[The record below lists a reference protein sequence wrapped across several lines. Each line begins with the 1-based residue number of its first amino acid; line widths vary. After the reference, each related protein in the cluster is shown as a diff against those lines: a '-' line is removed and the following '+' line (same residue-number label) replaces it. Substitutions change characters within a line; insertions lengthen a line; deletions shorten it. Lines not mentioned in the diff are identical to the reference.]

1 MNFGEMIVENNDL
14 RDRSGFQADLEHLF
28 FPTEDFKTFNKRLF
42 GVMEAREERLKRGL
56 FEQKGAALIGP
67 PGSGK
72 SRMVRESIAAFHTVA
87 EASGGREFGHKIVS
101 VIVPGRA
108 SVKDTSKEILRKFGY
123 QVNGSRDDDYLFRK
137 LKELMKEHRIAGLH
151 LDEVQDAGRYATT
164 ETMDGFAK
172 RFRNLTQDEE
182 WPICLFL
189 SGTLEGRDFIN
200 HDGTITR
207 RLRPIEIR
215 PMTLASEGCFLRDS
229 IATLLEKA
237 GFSDDVG
244 LMGLDE
250 FVQVLMH
257 AAAYRFGLAIEITIE
272 AIGEAIEDG
281 PSFLALDYFA
291 GAYFV
296 RTNCDDD
303 MNPFMTPHWSGI
315 DTTKAL
321 ARKDREG
328 PSPTKK
334 RVRKA

>member
-1 MNFGEMIVENNDL
+1 MNMEETIAENSDL
-14 RDRSGFQADLEHLF
+14 RDRSGFLADLEDQF
-28 FPTEDFKTFNKRLF
+28 FPTEEFKTFNKRLF
-42 GVMEAREERLKRGL
+42 GVLEAREERLKRGL

-72 SRMVRESIAAFHTVA
+72 SRMVKESIRAFHAIA

-108 SVKDTSKEILRKFGY
+108 SVKDTSKEILDKFGY
-123 QVNGSRDDDYLFRK
+123 KVTGSRDDDYLFRK

-164 ETMDGFAK
+164 ETLESFSK
-172 RFRNLTQDEE
+172 RFRNMTQDEE
-182 WPICLFL
+182 WPICLIL

-200 HDGTITR
+200 HDGTLTR

-215 PMTLASEGCFLRDS
+215 PMTLASEGRFLRDS
-229 IATLLEKA
+229 IAALLEKA
-237 GFSDDVG
+237 DFSDEVG

-257 AAAYRFGLAIEITIE
+257 AAAYRFGLAIEMTIE
-272 AIGEAIEDG
+272 AIGEAVEDR
-281 PSFLALDYFA
+281 STSLALDYFA

-303 MNPFMTPHWSGI
+303 MNPFMTPHWKGI

-321 ARKDREG
+321 ARKDREDPP
-328 PSPTKK
+328 PSRK
-334 RVRKA
+334 RGRKT